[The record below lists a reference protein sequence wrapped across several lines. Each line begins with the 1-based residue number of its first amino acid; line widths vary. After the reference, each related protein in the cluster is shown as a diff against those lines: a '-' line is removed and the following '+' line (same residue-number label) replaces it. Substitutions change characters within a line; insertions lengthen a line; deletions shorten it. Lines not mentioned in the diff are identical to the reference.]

1 MSEFDY
7 NLVKD
12 PQVFE
17 QNRLPPHSDH
27 VCYANYREISDVGQ
41 TSLRTSLNGKW
52 FFHYATSF
60 DSLPNDFEKEVFT
73 VLEWQPIE
81 VPGHFETQ
89 GFGHPHYTSSS
100 YPWDGRED
108 VPPGAIPLRVN
119 VIGSYVT
126 FFNRNVDWDN
136 CFICFEGV
144 SSAFVVYLNGHY
156 VGYATDSFTPSEFD
170 LTPYIRDG
178 QNRLA
183 VRVFKYSSGSHLE
196 NQSCW
201 NLSGIFRSV
210 YLYTKPPLHL
220 EDIFVHAS
228 LTDDYVHPVLTG
240 QAKLSAPGALQLSLS
255 DKRGALV
262 SQCFMS
268 DEQANIEFELDVSA
282 LDIKPWSAEFP
293 HLYTLVC
300 QILPSR
306 LAQAVQYHNDGSLVD
321 PEHNL
326 ESILTLDDASCE
338 ACCIRIGFRRF
349 ELKDGVMCINGQR
362 IVFHGVNRIE
372 FSAVTGRAVTSDE
385 TYQDLLTMK
394 RNNINAVRT
403 SSYPNSTIFYN
414 YCDLLG
420 LYVID
425 ETNLD
430 THSSWRSA
438 SGLKLD
444 ARTLPNNRPEWK
456 DAVLSR
462 GRSMLE
468 RNKNH
473 ACVLMWS
480 CGNVAFG
487 DSTLQSLAQYFKHA
501 DPSRLVHYDGI
512 SQEHSKE
519 VISDILCR
527 QYPQAAQIPSLL
539 LQHPERPLIA
549 SACSHSMGQSNGGM
563 LDYAQL
569 FRTLPR
575 FQGSFICDFKDQAFY
590 VQNHAGNYYYAYGGD
605 FDDYP
610 NDGNCASTGIAF
622 ADGAE
627 TSKMMEVKYCYQNFE
642 IKPER
647 EGVQITNYSLFT
659 DLNEFDVNIELQ
671 LNGEKIGSYITSFNL
686 KPGCSER
693 FKVYFERLSHSFASG
708 QLKPNSEY
716 LLKVSLLQKE
726 NTLWADAGF
735 EVAFGQGVL
744 YRPDLY
750 VELPNKVTQVK
761 LTPDVAESCVVSAQD
776 LQAQALVQAQA
787 LAHVQNQALQYQ
799 SYNQALQ
806 GSLNVDSVS
815 SSLAI
820 QSQQEKAPLVS
831 AQLDQAH
838 LEQPPAK
845 QVLAQH
851 SKRNASENALPQHAK
866 QDVSDKLS
874 KLSYASSRL
883 ESIDHAPVSEQIT
896 VAQLSADPHKAG
908 DAQNLKAALQ
918 KQKKEHLSTSKAG
931 IHSKVEAMSKSH
943 ASLISKAKDAA
954 KAEAVAKVEVKST
967 IEASGSHEANV
978 DVNTAVG
985 TSQKVE
991 VKNTVGIAPKAEA
1004 KTTVGSDSKAES
1016 LAKDEAHS
1024 TTNTVSQPK
1033 SSTASQDNLN
1043 GESSKVG
1050 VNTSKIPVLTKS
1062 QTQALAQAIVMTRQA
1077 SGAVKTDSVK
1087 SIIQNMA
1094 EVHNHSQLGQLT
1106 PSAMDDESYQAASDE
1121 AVKMSSSADYK
1132 LDDIAAG
1139 AYKESADTAL
1149 PLEQMQMASKLA
1161 KAQTQPTEE
1170 PPKNT
1175 LIKDAVAKTVHRSQN
1190 HAPTESEQRLTQS
1203 LIDARIDSRI
1213 LSGVERA
1220 KPRASMSPPVIRQG
1234 ELEFLK
1240 TSFNYGVNGY
1250 NFKVLFS
1257 VMAGGLVSYQ
1267 VDDQEFMKGVL
1278 KPNFWRAPTDNERR
1292 CDLPFVRAVW
1302 KNAGAYAKC
1311 IEHHGIMLRDCAC
1324 ITFKYQLATLP
1335 IEAFLTIEYRVYATG
1350 QIKVDVDY
1358 TKAEGLPD
1366 MPEFGVLIPLKND
1379 FEQLH
1384 FYARGPQ
1391 PNYPDRKMGYPIGY
1405 YEGSSTYEEF
1415 ELYSKPQECGNHC
1428 DTRFFVLL
1436 DKEQYHGIL
1445 FNCYDEPFNFS
1456 ALPWSPTM
1464 IEEAQH
1470 PYELSEEVEQTFV
1483 KISSQTSGVGSDW
1496 SLGGLTGA
1504 SEVAAI
1510 SCGVPN
1516 QDHHLSFVLSGF

>member
-41 TSLRTSLNGKW
+41 TSLRMSLNGKW

-228 LTDDYVHPVLTG
+228 LTDDYAHPVLTG
-240 QAKLSAPGALQLSLS
+240 QARLSAPGALQLSLS

-268 DEQANIEFELDVSA
+268 DEQANIDFELDVSA

-349 ELKDGVMCINGQR
+349 ELKDGIMCINGQR

-372 FSAVTGRAVTSDE
+372 FSAITGRAVSSDE
-385 TYQDLLTMK
+385 IYQDLLTMK

-425 ETNLD
+425 EINLD
-430 THSSWRSA
+430 THSSWRSV

-444 ARTLPNNRPEWK
+444 ARTLPNDRPEWRE
-456 DAVLSR
+456 AVLSR

-468 RNKNH
+468 RDKNH

-487 DSTLQSLAQYFKHA
+487 DSTLQALAQYFKQS

-512 SQEHSKE
+512 SQEHSQN

-563 LDYAQL
+563 LNYAQL

-627 TSKMMEVKYCYQNFE
+627 TSKMMEVKFCYQNFE

-659 DLNEFDVNIELQ
+659 DLSEFDVNIELQ

-708 QLKPNSEY
+708 QLKPNGEY
-716 LLKVSLLQKE
+716 MLKVSLLQKE
-726 NTLWADAGF
+726 KTLWADAGF
-735 EVAFGQGVL
+735 EVAFGQGIL

-750 VELPNKVTQVK
+750 VDLPNKVTQVK
-761 LTPDVAESCVVSAQD
+761 LTPDVADSCVVSAQD
-776 LQAQALVQAQA
+776 LQAQALMQAQA

-799 SYNQALQ
+799 SYNQVLQ
-806 GSLNVDSVS
+806 GSLNVDQNS

-820 QSQQEKAPLVS
+820 QSRLENAPLKRE
-831 AQLDQAH
+831 QLDKE
-838 LEQPPAK
+838 LVEQS
-845 QVLAQH
+845 H
-851 SKRNASENALPQHAK
+851 ASQ
-866 QDVSDKLS
+866 
-874 KLSYASSRL
+874 RL
-883 ESIDHAPVSEQIT
+883 ESIDHAPVPEQIK
-896 VAQLSADPHKAG
+896 VAQLSVDPHKAG

-918 KQKKEHLSTSKAG
+918 KQKKSQQN
-931 IHSKVEAMSKSH
+931 ISKVGTQSKS
-943 ASLISKAKDAA
+943 
-954 KAEAVAKVEVKST
+954 EVKSK
-967 IEASGSHEANV
+967 GSA
-978 DVNTAVG
+978 A
-985 TSQKVE
+985 
-991 VKNTVGIAPKAEA
+991 AEA
-1004 KTTVGSDSKAES
+1004 KVMASENKVITVHHAPDSAIKHVDNLSVNQSQHLSNNQATDLTSNLSGTGIKSES
-1016 LAKDEAHS
+1016 K
-1024 TTNTVSQPK
+1024 TNTISPTDSEALGKVQANATSQSEVVSQGNVK
-1033 SSTASQDNLN
+1033 AKAQANAASQNNSKLERTSKLTAASQDSLKS
-1043 GESSKVG
+1043 EDAKAV
-1050 VNTSKIPVLTKS
+1050 VNSSKIPVLTKA
-1062 QTQALAQAIVMTRQA
+1062 QTQALAQAIVMTRQDSSKVQKA
-1077 SGAVKTDSVK
+1077 SVK

-1094 EVHNHSQLGQLT
+1094 EVHNQSQFGQLT
-1106 PSAMDDESYQAASDE
+1106 SLATDDDTYLSDGKE
-1121 AVKMSSSADYK
+1121 ATKMSSSTDYK
-1132 LDDIAAG
+1132 LDDISAET
-1139 AYKESADTAL
+1139 YKESADTAL

-1161 KAQTQPTEE
+1161 KAQSQPTEE
-1170 PPKNT
+1170 PPKNN
-1175 LIKDAVAKTVHRSQN
+1175 LIKDAVAKTVHRSHN
-1190 HAPTESEQRLTQS
+1190 HVPTESEQRLTQS

-1257 VMAGGLVSYQ
+1257 VVSGGLVSYQ

-1292 CDLPFVRAVW
+1292 SDLHFARAVW
-1302 KNAGAYAKC
+1302 RNAGVYAKC

-1335 IEAFLTIEYRVYATG
+1335 IEAFLTIEYRVYASG

-1366 MPEFGVLIPLKND
+1366 MPEFGVLVPLKND

-1504 SEVAAI
+1504 SEVAAS